1 MENVFHASKVKLLE
15 VNGLRSEFYKAVVR
29 ERSPAAGEDDES
41 FSMLRERNT
50 LGRESFK
57 PAGELN
63 STTEMGR
70 I

>member
-1 MENVFHASKVKLLE
+1 MKLLE

-29 ERSPAAGEDDES
+29 ERSAAAGEDDES
-41 FSMLRERNT
+41 FYTLWERNT
-50 LGRESFK
+50 LIRESLK

-70 I
+70 VQKQV

>member
-1 MENVFHASKVKLLE
+1 MTLLE
-15 VNGLRSEFYKAVVR
+15 VNGLRMEFYKAVVR
-29 ERSPAAGEDDES
+29 ERSPAAGEDDER

-50 LGRESFK
+50 LGRESLK

-63 STTEMGR
+63 STTEMGK